1 MDAGKRRGEA
11 KKLVAA
17 AVRWVRGGDQPA
29 GDALGELA
37 KIGSNDLEI
46 YPCNAPAVALF
57 YVVSTQW
64 RISSG
69 MRMRYTGLDYTAI
82 HAALQMQCI
91 PSSEWPRLFD
101 DIRIMES
108 AAISELRIIEQ
119 QRDKHG
125 R

>member
-1 MDAGKRRGEA
+1 
-11 KKLVAA
+11 
-17 AVRWVRGGDQPA
+17 
-29 GDALGELA
+29 
-37 KIGSNDLEI
+37 
-46 YPCNAPAVALF
+46 
-57 YVVSTQW
+57 
-64 RISSG
+64 

-108 AAISELRIIEQ
+108 AAIGELRIIEQ

>member
-1 MDAGKRRGEA
+1 
-11 KKLVAA
+11 
-17 AVRWVRGGDQPA
+17 
-29 GDALGELA
+29 
-37 KIGSNDLEI
+37 
-46 YPCNAPAVALF
+46 
-57 YVVSTQW
+57 
-64 RISSG
+64 

-91 PSSEWPRLFD
+91 PSSEWPRLFN